1 MKNILICKMKD
12 LNNFINEEQ
21 TIVEG
26 NAINELTIDDWRLLG
41 AIVDDLR
48 GDLKHNLDNIRKK
61 EDLKAL
67 YTKILNVYKSIKK

>member
-1 MKNILICKMKD
+1 MKNLQ
-12 LNNFINEEQ
+12 NFI
-21 TIVEG
+21 TEG
-26 NAINELTIDDWRLLG
+26 HEIDALTIDDWRLLG

-67 YTKILNVYKSIKK
+67 YTKISNVYKSMKK